1 MPENQLYLDT
11 SNEHLENE
19 KFKSER
25 ERERQLLHDVAYMW
39 NLKKQNQTQ
48 SQQIQR
54 TAWWL
59 PEGSELG
66 DEWMWGIK

>member
-25 ERERQLLHDVAYMW
+25 ERE
-39 NLKKQNQTQ
+39 T
-48 SQQIQR
+48 I
-54 TAWWL
+54 TAWCGL
-59 PEGSELG
+59 YVESKKTKPNPESIDTENSLVVARGKRVRGWVDVG
-66 DEWMWGIK
+66 D

>member
-48 SQQIQR
+48 SQ
-54 TAWWL
+54 
-59 PEGSELG
+59 
-66 DEWMWGIK
+66 

>member
-25 ERERQLLHDVAYMW
+25 ERERDNYCMMW
-39 NLKKQNQTQ
+39 L
-48 SQQIQR
+48 IC
-54 TAWWL
+54 
-59 PEGSELG
+59 
-66 DEWMWGIK
+66 GI